1 MPLPRPITRR
11 EFLYTTWLSLLALSF
26 RPLAQILPSWQPEEP
41 PYPRLLGRVTRRE
54 VAVYTQPDL
63 DSPRSARL
71 YRDELVPLLEKVTS
85 PYGPDYNPSWY
96 RVDQGYLHSAY
107 MQRVE
112 GAHLNIPLTTVPES
126 GLLGEVTV
134 PYTQTLYQNRHGYW
148 VKLYRLYYGS
158 IHWIT
163 GLEESASG
171 EFRYRLTDEWLRVHY
186 QVPAEHIRPVQPSE
200 LAPISPE
207 MPLRE
212 KRLEVSLD
220 RQTLTAYEGQDFVKQ
235 VKVSTGKRY
244 MTTPT
249 GKFQVNRKYPS
260 KHMGDGGLTSDI
272 RAYELVGVPWVSF
285 FHEAGIAFHGTYW
298 HDNFGYPMSHGC
310 VNMRNEDA
318 LWLFRWTT
326 PSYAIQVGNR
336 PTWKITGKG
345 GTAVIVK

>member
-1 MPLPRPITRR
+1 
-11 EFLYTTWLSLLALSF
+11 
-26 RPLAQILPSWQPEEP
+26 
-41 PYPRLLGRVTRRE
+41 
-54 VAVYTQPDL
+54 
-63 DSPRSARL
+63 
-71 YRDELVPLLEKVTS
+71 
-85 PYGPDYNPSWY
+85 
-96 RVDQGYLHSAY
+96 
-107 MQRVE
+107 
-112 GAHLNIPLTTVPES
+112 
-126 GLLGEVTV
+126 
-134 PYTQTLYQNRHGYW
+134 
-148 VKLYRLYYGS
+148 
-158 IHWIT
+158 
-163 GLEESASG
+163 
-171 EFRYRLTDEWLRVHY
+171 
-186 QVPAEHIRPVQPSE
+186 
-200 LAPISPE
+200 
-207 MPLRE
+207 LRE

-220 RQTLTAYEGQDFVKQ
+220 QQTLTAYEGQDFIKE

-249 GKFQVNRKYPS
+249 GEFQVNRKYPS

-326 PSYAIQVGNR
+326 PSYAIQAGNR